1 MIYLITSGLGL
12 VALTVLVHILCLA
25 LLVKWT
31 SQLRRHSLDVGSFGS
46 TFWLLVRVVWAI
58 LLSHIIQICLWAI
71 FYYVNGSFPS
81 AESSLYFSGVT
92 YTTIGYGDVVIAY
105 PWRLLATTQGLVGI
119 LMCSLSAAF
128 FFSLMTRL
136 LFSRYQQNDT
146 S

>member
-31 SQLRRHSLDVGSFGS
+31 SRSPGHSVDASSFGS
-46 TFWLLVRVVWAI
+46 TFWLVVRVVWAI
-58 LLSHIIQICLWAI
+58 LLSHIVQICLWAM

-81 AESSLYFSGVT
+81 VESSLYFSGVT
-92 YTTIGYGDVVIAY
+92 YTTIGYGDVVIAS
-105 PWRLLATTQGLVGI
+105 PWRILATTQGLVGI

-128 FFSLMTRL
+128 FFSLMSRL
-136 LFSRYQQNDT
+136 LFNRYQQTDG
-146 S
+146 